1 MKTKSDILQRLQGI
15 VEELQNEETALPEF
29 ATGDLVTFTDGKS
42 KLVGLIES
50 YDQETLTVR
59 VQAQAGDKME
69 PTDDVRTLSYDQV
82 SKYTVGGEPEE
93 EGEEEEVEEEE
104 VEEDEQKSFDNGTWV
119 SFESKDGSTKGIIV
133 GNTSEGYVIEVYAEV
148 NGEVEDTGVEVT
160 HRKSALTVINPPA
173 IKQAKREIL
182 AKMNDVEMSMDE
194 NELGYIKG
202 YASTY
207 GNVDLGGDVV
217 AKGAFTQTLNH
228 KGNRIKLFF
237 DHKYDIKDMAGIG
250 TMRDDEK
257 GLLLEGKMPIKAQD
271 VRNSFEKIKFML
283 EEGMDIGLSIGYDV
297 VKSIMRPD
305 GIRELKE
312 IALHEVSI
320 TPFPMNTEAL
330 ILSAKSRKIAYQAKK
345 QAWQTIVHPNKP
357 DAPDGNQLTQDDIAS
372 LVEELKSIIHR

>member
-42 KLVGLIES
+42 ELVGLIES

-82 SKYTVGGEPEE
+82 SKYTMGEESEE
-93 EGEEEEVEEEE
+93 EP
-104 VEEDEQKSFDNGTWV
+104 EEDEQKSFDNGTWV

-133 GNTSEGYVIEVYAEV
+133 GNTSEGYAIEVYAEV

-160 HRKSALTVINPPA
+160 HPKSALTIINPPA
-173 IKQAKREIL
+173 IKEAKREIL

>member
-1 MKTKSDILQRLQGI
+1 M
-15 VEELQNEETALPEF
+15 
-29 ATGDLVTFTDGKS
+29 
-42 KLVGLIES
+42 
-50 YDQETLTVR
+50 
-59 VQAQAGDKME
+59 
-69 PTDDVRTLSYDQV
+69 
-82 SKYTVGGEPEE
+82 
-93 EGEEEEVEEEE
+93 
-104 VEEDEQKSFDNGTWV
+104 
-119 SFESKDGSTKGIIV
+119 
-133 GNTSEGYVIEVYAEV
+133 GNTSEGYAIEVYAEV

>member
-1 MKTKSDILQRLQGI
+1 MKTKNDILQRLQGI
-15 VEELQNEETALPEF
+15 VEELQSEETALPEF
-29 ATGDLVTFTDGKS
+29 ATGDLVTFTDGES
-42 KLVGLIES
+42 ELVGLIES
-50 YDQETLTVR
+50 YDEQSLTVR
-59 VQAQAGDKME
+59 VQAVAGDKIE
-69 PTDDVRTLSYDQV
+69 PTDDVRTLTYDQV
-82 SKYTVGGEPEE
+82 SAYTTGDELVGT
-93 EGEEEEVEEEE
+93 
-104 VEEDEQKSFDNGTWV
+104 DEQKSYDNGTWV
-119 SFESKDGSTKGIIV
+119 CFLSDAGDTKGVIV
-133 GNTSEGYVIEVYAEV
+133 GNTEDGYLIEVYADVDEQ
-148 NGEVEDTGVEVT
+148 VEATGVEVV
-160 HRKSALTVINPPA
+160 HQKSDLTVINPPSV
-173 IKQAKREIL
+173 KEAKRQIL
-182 AKMNDVEMSMDE
+182 AKMSDVEMGMDE
-194 NELGYIKG
+194 NEHGYIKG

-207 GNVDLGGDVV
+207 GNVDLGGDMV

-237 DHKYDIKDMAGIG
+237 DHKYDIKDIAGIG

-271 VRNSFEKIKFML
+271 VRNAFEKIKFML
-283 EEGMDIGLSIGYDV
+283 EEGMDMGLSIGYDV

-345 QAWQTIVHPNKP
+345 QAWQTIVHPNNP
-357 DAPDGNQLTQDDIAS
+357 DAPEGNQLTQDEITS